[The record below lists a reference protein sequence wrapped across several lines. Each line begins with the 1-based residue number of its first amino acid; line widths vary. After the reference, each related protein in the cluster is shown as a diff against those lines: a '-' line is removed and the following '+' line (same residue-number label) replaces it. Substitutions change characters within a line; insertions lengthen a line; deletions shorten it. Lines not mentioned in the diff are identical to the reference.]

1 MQILLMPI
9 SLPAAMRSD
18 MRLRLPANDASCDV
32 VIALPRRL
40 AKKTVPASGLLDDP
54 LADEY
59 VLGGY
64 AGI

>member
-1 MQILLMPI
+1 MQILLTPI

-40 AKKTVPASGLLDDP
+40 AKTVPASDLLDDP

>member
-1 MQILLMPI
+1 MQIPLMPI

-18 MRLRLPANDASCDV
+18 LRLRLPANDASCDV
-32 VIALPRRL
+32 VVALPRRL
-40 AKKTVPASGLLDDP
+40 AKTVPVSDLPGDP

-59 VLGGY
+59 QLGGY